1 MNAVSTLPAGPRV
14 PSFQEWFGFIK
25 DTVKGFSKRVSSLLD
40 GVFRPYEHDGMK
52 KNDSKPT
59 SFKPLFESSVQP
71 RAFEAIVPKMV
82 PQNAV
87 EKPISWAKETTIFV
101 KTEKILPTIGKAKFY
116 TLEWIYADTFPAGT
130 KVQVDPSK
138 PVLVKGDKTFVS
150 IVWHNSAPYSKKTSQ
165 KEHVFEPGLIETPWI
180 KADKVEHK
188 KTKPTTFS
196 PGKNLFGGY
205 IWPNGKEIPA
215 YIMEAVTI
223 NYFGKVIAPKLLS
236 SIAQVEAEIS
246 ENRELIKTE
255 FLQKKVPLHKTSR
268 YNKQKS
274 ALAKKW
280 SLNQVYGAIQSFT
293 LNGTNVLSPDVTTVL
308 KSIAK
313 TPEWQ
318 KIICQASSVQRQKT
332 LKKARR

>member
-1 MNAVSTLPAGPRV
+1 MNIVSTLPTGPRV

-59 SFKPLFESSVQP
+59 SFKPLFESAVKP
-71 RAFEAIVPKMV
+71 KAFEAIIPKVVPLRD
-82 PQNAV
+82 V
-87 EKPISWAKETTIFV
+87 EKPIDMSWVKETTIFV
-101 KTEKILPTIGKAKFY
+101 KTEKTLCTMGSVKFY
-116 TLEWIYADTFPAGT
+116 TEEWVYADNFPRGT
-130 KVQVDPSK
+130 KVQPDSSK
-138 PVLVKGDKTFVS
+138 PVIVKGGKTYVPIIS
-150 IVWHNSAPYSKKTSQ
+150 HDNASYSNASKK
-165 KEHVFEPGLIETPWI
+165 ENVFERGYVKSPVDAKIASP
-180 KADKVEHK
+180 VQK
-188 KTKPTTFS
+188 KCLFS
-196 PGKNLFGGY
+196 GY

-215 YIMEAVTI
+215 YIMEAVTM

-255 FLQKKVPLHKTSR
+255 FFQTKVPLHKTSR

-274 ALAKKW
+274 ALEKKW